1 MWVFDGE
8 VWVPEGSEEQ
18 SAPKRKPAPEHYDR
32 LGPELQIVP
41 QIRRRER
48 EELPP
53 FPIAIP

>member
-8 VWVPEGSEEQ
+8 QWIQEDGEEQ
-18 SAPKRKPAPEHYDR
+18 SARNRRLAPEHYDR

-41 QIRRRER
+41 VIRRRER
-48 EELPP
+48 EEIPP